1 MPRKGWSVW
10 GVSWTRLVRGTTMH
24 TVVASARDAVAAS
37 YSGRRFGSER
47 ECSMD
52 VSGRAESEA
61 MRARVAELLAS
72 VVGRVVSLQTPDT
85 LRAAGDVAI
94 DVARLLLR
102 MARIEETRA
111 EWRLERRLMRLM
123 GDEAGRRLTLAFT
136 DQALRPNRP
145 ERVAEQLRYLLKRE
159 GIPNYFSRWERLQL
173 SAFKAMGSMAPGWV
187 VPKVIDKLEDE
198 VARVTLPA
206 QEPALSRAIAAA
218 RGRGARVNLNHLGE
232 AILGDEEAKR
242 RHAGYLQTLGRE
254 DLAAVSVKV
263 SSVVSQIDMLGWDR
277 TLAVMSE
284 RIGVLY
290 AAAGDKLVTLD
301 MEEYRDL
308 ELTFELLSRLVM
320 KPEFLGVRA
329 GVVLQAYLPDGMEF
343 LERLLVLARRRV
355 EAGGTRLRLRLVK
368 GANLAMER
376 VDASLH
382 GFWQA
387 PYTSKADVDANFKR
401 MMLRAL
407 EPEHARFL
415 DVGIGSHNLF
425 DLALGMVVRAA
436 NGVEKTVGFEML
448 EGIAPA
454 LQRVVIAVTGDLLV
468 YTPTVASDDLLAAIA
483 YLIRRLDENT
493 GRDNFLRESFGM
505 VVDSDAFGREA
516 ERFRRAVV
524 EVGRPFVGSRRRAS
538 GIGVRPG
545 GARRTTLSAEFR
557 NEPDT
562 DWTLPENRVWI
573 AGEIDALKA
582 RLEVGP
588 VVVTAGAMSAADAG
602 VGAREVVRREDPS
615 RPGVVVASVEQV
627 ALTEI
632 AGVVQGARAAMSDW
646 SARTVE
652 ARADVLLEVARGLRK
667 HRGELI
673 ALMMA
678 EAGKAVPEGDAEVSE
693 AVDFAEYYAR
703 SAIATA
709 AEVCAKRDERSVEVT
724 LKPRGVVLVTPPW
737 NFPLAIAAG
746 GVLAALVAGN
756 AVVFKPAPETC
767 ATARRL
773 AELCW
778 AAGVPSDVLQFVPCA
793 NDPVGTALMTHPGV
807 DAVVLTGGTRTARR
821 FLELRP
827 ELFLMAETG
836 GKNAMIVT
844 EMADRDLAIKH
855 ALQGAFGHAGQK
867 CSATSLLILEA
878 PLYDDLDFLE
888 RLRDATTSLWC
899 GSSWELGNR
908 VTPLIREPTG
918 DLLWALTGL
927 DEGERWLVEPKR
939 DAGNPR
945 LWSPG
950 VKLGVK
956 PGSRTH
962 LNELFGPVLA
972 VMRAEDLDDA
982 IRIANAVPFG
992 LTAGIQTLD
1001 DRESRKWSETIDA
1014 GCLYVNRA
1022 TTGAIVQRQ
1031 PFGGR
1036 KASVFGPGAKAG
1048 GPNYVL
1054 QMAHVDEAV
1063 RERDDYAEAFERHFK
1078 DALDPSRLIGQ
1089 DNVLRYRPT
1098 SLHLRLGAGATL
1110 LEAERMVKA
1119 CRVAGVT
1126 RLTAS
1131 AATELMW
1138 VDRLGVVVEVVAA
1151 GEWAVRNAASAI
1163 RRVRAIGGVEPEV
1176 RAACHGMA
1184 VHYEAAAVSAIG
1196 RVELLRVLE
1205 EQTLS
1210 VDYHRFGNLGARESE
1225 DRSAAPDSAQ

>member
-1 MPRKGWSVW
+1 MN
-10 GVSWTRLVRGTTMH
+10 VSRG
-24 TVVASARDAVAAS
+24 AGE
-37 YSGRRFGSER
+37 SGRDG
-47 ECSMD
+47 M
-52 VSGRAESEA
+52 EA
-61 MRARVAELLAS
+61 MRTRVVELLES
-72 VVGRVVSLQTPDT
+72 VAGRAVSGQTPDT
-85 LRAAGDVAI
+85 LNAAGEVA
-94 DVARLLLR
+94 VEVGRVLLR
-102 MARIEETRA
+102 MARLEETRA

-123 GDEAGRRLTLAFT
+123 GDDAGRRLTLAFT

-145 ERVAEQLRYLLKRE
+145 ERVAEQLRYLLKRG

-206 QEPALSRAIAAA
+206 QEPALTRAIAAA
-218 RGRGARVNLNHLGE
+218 RSRGARVNLNHLGE

-242 RHAGYLQTLGRE
+242 RHAGYLETLRRE

-290 AAAGDKLVTLD
+290 AAAGDKLVMLD

-308 ELTFELLSRLVM
+308 ELTFELLSRLVVR
-320 KPEFLGVRA
+320 PEFLGVRA
-329 GVVLQAYLPDGMEF
+329 GVVLQAYLPDGMEI

-407 EPEHARFL
+407 ERDNDRFL
-415 DVGIGSHNLF
+415 EVGIGSHNLF

-505 VVDSDAFGREA
+505 VADSDAFEREA
-516 ERFRRAVV
+516 GRFRRAVV

-545 GARRTTLSAEFR
+545 VARRTNLSAEFR

-562 DWTLPENRVWI
+562 DWTLPENRAWI
-573 AGEIDALKA
+573 AGEIAALKA
-582 RLEVGP
+582 KLEVGP
-588 VVVTAGAMSAADAG
+588 IVVGAG
-602 VGAREVVRREDPS
+602 VAVDEAVSDGAGAREVVRREDPS
-615 RPGVVVASVEQV
+615 RPGVVVAAVEQV
-627 ALTEI
+627 GLAEL

-646 SARTVE
+646 SGRTVE
-652 ARADVLLEVARGLRK
+652 ARAEALLEVARGLREL
-667 HRGELI
+667 RGELI
-673 ALMMA
+673 ALMVA

-693 AVDFAEYYAR
+693 AIDFAEYYAR
-703 SAIATA
+703 SAIATV

-724 LKPRGVVLVTPPW
+724 LRPRGVVLVTPPW

-756 AVVFKPAPETC
+756 AVVFKPPPETC

-773 AELCW
+773 AEICW
-778 AAGVPSDVLQFVPCA
+778 AAGVPLEVLQFVPCA
-793 NDPVGTALMTHPGV
+793 NDPVGTALVTHPGV

-827 ELFLMAETG
+827 DLFLMAETG
-836 GKNAMIVT
+836 GKNALIVT

-867 CSATSLLILEA
+867 CSATSLLVLEA
-878 PLYDDLDFLE
+878 PLYDDLDFME

-899 GSSWELGNR
+899 GSSWERGNR

-918 DLLWALTGL
+918 DLLWALTEL
-927 DEGERWLVEPKR
+927 DDGERWLVEPR
-939 DAGNPR
+939 RNADNPR

-962 LNELFGPVLA
+962 MNELFGPVLA
-972 VMRAEDLDDA
+972 VMRADDLDDA

-992 LTAGIQTLD
+992 LTAGIQSLD
-1001 DRESRKWSETIDA
+1001 DRESRRWSETIDA

-1054 QMAHVDEAV
+1054 QMSRIDEAA

-1078 DALDPSRLIGQ
+1078 VALDPSRLIGQ

-1110 LEAERMVKA
+1110 LEAERVVKA
-1119 CRVAGVT
+1119 CRVVGVT

-1131 AATELMW
+1131 AATEPRW
-1138 VDRLGVVVEVVAA
+1138 VGELGVEFEVLAA
-1151 GEWAVRNAASAI
+1151 AEWAGRTEASGI
-1163 RRVRAIGGVEPEV
+1163 RRVRALGGVEPEV

-1184 VHYEAAAVSAIG
+1184 VHYEAGAVSTMG

-1210 VDYHRFGNLGARESE
+1210 IDYHRFGNLGAREPE
-1225 DRSAAPDSAQ
+1225 ERGAAPDAVVAAVVAV